1 MHMKAMMTRILL
13 GILSVIFVLSCSKS
27 EEPRLNLSTESLQQT
42 QWEGTCYPQGGD
54 KEDLLRVR
62 LNFHTDSQLVV
73 GFNNAQWSPGRA
85 QKSIYKVD
93 RRQMSLELSE
103 EETLFGHR
111 VWPLYSTTW
120 ILVEQRK
127 DYMKFEYRSVPDK
140 PTWILELQRKQ

>member
-1 MHMKAMMTRILL
+1 MKAMMTRILL

-103 EETLFGHR
+103 EETLFGYR
-111 VWPLYSTTW
+111 VWPLYRTTW

-140 PTWILELQRKQ
+140 PTWVLELQRKQ

>member
-1 MHMKAMMTRILL
+1 M
-13 GILSVIFVLSCSKS
+13 
-27 EEPRLNLSTESLQQT
+27 
-42 QWEGTCYPQGGD
+42 
-54 KEDLLRVR
+54 
-62 LNFHTDSQLVV
+62 

-103 EETLFGHR
+103 EEALFGHR
-111 VWPLYSTTW
+111 VWPLYRTTW

-127 DYMKFEYRSVPDK
+127 DYMKFEYSSVPDK